1 MFLVGAFNLMGLV
14 VGLSSAEVTLV
25 AIIVTFI
32 TSWRSKK
39 AKVIEIVDDWE
50 IDFGCHG
57 SRTGSYLW
65 LPMALLRGRFL
76 EKEDFERSIKGC
88 CLCQIPLRL

>member
-50 IDFGCHG
+50 IDFGCH
-57 SRTGSYLW
+57 RFSYRELSVASNGFTEREI
-65 LPMALLRGRFL
+65 LGKRGF
-76 EKEDFERSIKGC
+76 
-88 CLCQIPLRL
+88 